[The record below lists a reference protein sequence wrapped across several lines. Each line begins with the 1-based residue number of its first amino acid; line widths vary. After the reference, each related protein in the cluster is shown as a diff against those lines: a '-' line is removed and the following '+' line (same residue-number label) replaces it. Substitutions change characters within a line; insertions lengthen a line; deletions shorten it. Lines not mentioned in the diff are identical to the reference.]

1 MKESLNEAPSGCHLS
16 PSNGFSSHLFD
27 FSEDSGMSVASSTEK
42 SVNGTASGLLV
53 PLVESLGILL
63 TLQFSDSSW
72 VSIIAFDSASPG
84 FPSAGVESLP
94 GSGPVTESLPS
105 LQFLIHLLILL
116 LLTSAILETS
126 ILPLDFVG
134 ATMSPISG
142 SIMLIPEEILLE
154 SV

>member
-116 LLTSAILETS
+116 LLTGAIFETS

-134 ATMSPISG
+134 ATMSPI
-142 SIMLIPEEILLE
+142 
-154 SV
+154 

>member
-116 LLTSAILETS
+116 LLTGAIFETS

-154 SV
+154 IV